1 MYCIP
6 VLLLSY
12 FPLDARDWIDLAV
25 TTDVTGPY
33 DRIKAHTL
41 DCTQALIE
49 VLERGSTYRGYRFPD
64 RPPSLRYQIVAA
76 LEFQEALPIG
86 SKLLSCKKPLPDY
99 YAIMERIDIR
109 HWVEVRGVKEV
120 WLWAYHGNKME
131 LCESNMAGP
140 WGDISNSDCDLD
152 DLPVVRNTYTLYH
165 YNYQRGVS
173 EATEDHLHQIE
184 AVLRYVDHEL
194 FWQRFVGATGE
205 GRCGWSHIPPNGE
218 RDYDWANPKYVWSD
232 IEDWRPDGRGEQ
244 TWLNCRRWNRNS
256 LDWFVYWMQ
265 NLPGAEN
272 ALTHEGRA
280 LTNWW
285 QFIGDFD
292 RAMRLGTG
300 LVA

>member
-1 MYCIP
+1 
-6 VLLLSY
+6 
-12 FPLDARDWIDLAV
+12 
-25 TTDVTGPY
+25 
-33 DRIKAHTL
+33 
-41 DCTQALIE
+41 LIE

-109 HWVEVRGVKEV
+109 HWVEARGVKEV

-140 WGDISNSDCDLD
+140 WGDISNSDCDPD

-173 EATEDHLHQIE
+173 EAAEDHLHQIE
-184 AVLRYVDHEL
+184 AVRRYVDHEL

-205 GRCGWSHIPPNGE
+205 ERCGWSHIPPNGE
-218 RDYDWANPKYVWSD
+218 RDWANPQYVWSD
-232 IEDWRPDGRGEQ
+232 IEDWRPDGRGEK

-256 LDWFVYWMQ
+256 VEWFVYWMQ

-285 QFIGDFD
+285 KFIGDFD